1 MTLFDASGQQL
12 GAFSGPKVPS
22 RDLLRIPHKGG
33 LMTFIIT
40 RPCSTRSEIH
50 ALLSDRGWRKL
61 HGAEGE
67 PNPQALNLIAALP
80 VGLVVAL
87 IVTFLATLEATRM
100 ILW

>member
-22 RDLLRIPHKGG
+22 RALLRIPHKGG

-61 HGAEGE
+61 QEGE